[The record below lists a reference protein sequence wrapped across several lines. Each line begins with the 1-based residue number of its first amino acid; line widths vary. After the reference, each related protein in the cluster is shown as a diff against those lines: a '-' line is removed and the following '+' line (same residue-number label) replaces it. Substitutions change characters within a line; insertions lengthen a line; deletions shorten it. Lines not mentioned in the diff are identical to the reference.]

1 MEVGRTLATAEDLRS
16 TLRRI
21 DGRGYKAYIDIKGS
35 YRFPGFLL
43 HIDRV
48 QGDPF
53 ASPSEVRV
61 VVSPELARFPVD
73 IYRDPARRRGLEDF
87 LLRGLAAA
95 LRREAKGHRG
105 TGSSGVL
112 GVMPCGQEILVR
124 SALYVGDGGVEARLV
139 VGLPAAGRTVL
150 GREAEAVL
158 LGELPRAVAV
168 ALYWERIDQQGAW
181 RWAYLAED
189 QEHLRRQLPE
199 RGLVAFVANGSILPR
214 ESGVSD
220 RPLRAG
226 KVVPFQSPPSLE
238 VEFALPHAGSV
249 RGMGIPRG
257 VTLIVGGGYHGKS
270 TLLRALERG
279 VYGHI
284 PGDGRELVVTV
295 PAAMK
300 IRAEDGRRVEKVDIS
315 PFISYLPFGQ
325 DTRQFS
331 SESASGSTS
340 QAANI
345 VEALEAGA
353 DVLLLDE
360 DTSATNFMIR
370 DARMQ
375 ALVAKDREPIT
386 PFLDRVRSLWE
397 QMGVSTVLVMG
408 GSGDYFD
415 VADTVI
421 MMDAYRPFDVT
432 AEARRVATDFPT
444 RRQQEAAVPF
454 AGVRDRVPL
463 GQSLDPT
470 RGPAGKVKI
479 AARGTEH
486 IRFGRED
493 IVLDCVEQLV
503 DEGQVRFIG
512 DALYWMARHCLDG
525 CHTLREALTV
535 LFTEIEKRGLELVAP
550 PGPPPGDY
558 ALARPLEMAAALNR
572 LRTLRARPAGPGEE
586 GGDRRQ
592 NEQA

>member
-1 MEVGRTLATAEDLRS
+1 MATAEDLRS
-16 TLRRI
+16 ILRRI
-21 DGRGYKAYIDIKGS
+21 DGRGYKAYLDIKGT
-35 YRFPGFLL
+35 YQFPGFRL
-43 HIDRV
+43 HVDRV

-61 VVSPELARFPVD
+61 VVPQDLARFPQEL
-73 IYRDPARRRGLEDF
+73 YRNRARRLGLEDF
-87 LLRGLAAA
+87 LLRTLAAA
-95 LRREAKGHRG
+95 LRREARGHRG
-105 TGSSGVL
+105 TGTSGL
-112 GVMPCGQEILVR
+112 MAVMPYGQEILWR
-124 SALYVGDGGVEARLV
+124 SALSVSAERVEARLA

-150 GREAEAVL
+150 GREAEAML
-158 LGELPRAVAV
+158 LGELTGAVTA
-168 ALYWERIDQQGAW
+168 ALYWERVDREGAQ
-181 RWAYLAED
+181 RWARLAED
-189 QEHLRRQLPE
+189 QEYIRSELPG
-199 RGLVAFVANGSILPR
+199 RGLVAFVANGAILPR

-220 RPLRAG
+220 RPLRQG
-226 KVVPFQSPPSLE
+226 RVIPFESPPSLE
-238 VEFALPHAGSV
+238 VEFVLPNGGPV

-279 VYGHI
+279 VYDHI

-295 PAAMK
+295 PTAVK

-325 DTRQFS
+325 DTRCFS
-331 SESASGSTS
+331 TESASGSTS

-375 ALVAKDREPIT
+375 MLLSREKEPIV

-397 QMGVSTVLVMG
+397 RLGVSSVLVMG

-415 VADTVI
+415 VADTVL
-421 MMDAYRPFDVT
+421 MMDAYRPHDVT
-432 AEARRVATDFPT
+432 ARAREIA
-444 RRQQEAAVPF
+444 
-454 AGVRDRVPL
+454 AGVPSRRRPEEPGPMERPAPRIPVGD
-463 GQSLDPT
+463 SLDPT
-470 RGPAGKVKI
+470 RGGRIKI

-493 IVLDCVEQLV
+493 IVLDCVEQIV

-512 DALYWMARHCLDG
+512 DALYWMARSCLDG
-525 CHTLREALTV
+525 HRPLREALGV
-535 LFTEIEKRGLELVAP
+535 LVARLEKDGLDAVAP
-550 PGPPPGDY
+550 VGPPPGDY
-558 ALARPLEMAAALNR
+558 AWARPLEVAAALNR
-572 LRTLRARPAGPGEE
+572 VRTLRARLTAPAAPPVREE
-586 GGDRRQ
+586 YFG
-592 NEQA
+592 

>member
-1 MEVGRTLATAEDLRS
+1 MVTSEDLRS
-16 TLRRI
+16 ILRRI
-21 DGRGYKAYIDIKGS
+21 DGRGYKAYLDIKGS
-35 YRFPGFLL
+35 YQFPGFRLYV
-43 HIDRV
+43 DRV

-61 VVSPELARFPVD
+61 VVPQDLARFPAD
-73 IYRDPARRRGLEDF
+73 LYQDRFRRLGLEDF
-87 LLRGLAAA
+87 LLRTLAAA
-95 LRREAKGHRG
+95 LGRQARGHRG
-105 TGSSGVL
+105 TGTSGL
-112 GVMPCGQEILVR
+112 MAVMPHGQEILWR
-124 SALYVGDGGVEARLV
+124 SAISVNAERVEARLV

-150 GREAEAVL
+150 GREAEAML
-158 LGELPRAVAV
+158 LGELPRAVMS
-168 ALYWERIDQQGAW
+168 ALYWERIDRDQAR

-189 QEHLRRQLPE
+189 QEYIREELPR
-199 RGLVAFVANGSILPR
+199 RGLVAFVANGAILPR

-220 RPLRAG
+220 RPLREG
-226 KVVPFQSPPSLE
+226 RVIPFVSPPSLE
-238 VEFALPHAGSV
+238 VEFFLPNGGPV

-257 VTLIVGGGYHGKS
+257 VTVIVGGGYHGKS

-295 PAAMK
+295 PGAVK

-325 DTRQFS
+325 DTRCFS
-331 SESASGSTS
+331 TESASGSTS

-375 ALVAKDREPIT
+375 MLVSREKEPII

-397 QMGVSTVLVMG
+397 HMGVSSVLVMG

-421 MMDAYRPFDVT
+421 MMDAYRPHDVT
-432 AEARRVATDFPT
+432 ARAREIAAAMPT
-444 RRQQEAAVPF
+444 RRRPEEPAPMARPVS
-454 AGVRDRVPL
+454 RIPL
-463 GQSLDPT
+463 GDSLDPSKGG
-470 RGPAGKVKI
+470 RVKI
-479 AARGTEH
+479 SARGTEH

-493 IVLDCVEQLV
+493 IVLDCVEQIV
-503 DEGQVRFIG
+503 DEGQVRFTG
-512 DALYWMARHCLDG
+512 DALYWMARNCLDG
-525 CHTLREALTV
+525 RRTLREALDMLV
-535 LFTEIEKRGLELVAP
+535 ARVEKEGLDVVAP

-558 ALARPLEMAAALNR
+558 AWARPLEVAAALNR
-572 LRTLRARPAGPGEE
+572 LRTLRVRLPAAG
-586 GGDRRQ
+586 RQ
-592 NEQA
+592 ECFG

>member
-1 MEVGRTLATAEDLRS
+1 VATSEDLRS
-16 TLRRI
+16 ILRRI
-21 DGRGYKAYIDIKGS
+21 DGRGYKAYLDIKGT
-35 YRFPGFLL
+35 YQFPGFRL
-43 HIDRV
+43 HVERV

-61 VVSPELARFPVD
+61 VVPQELARFPRD
-73 IYRDPARRRGLEDF
+73 LYRDRARRLGLEDF
-87 LLRGLAAA
+87 LLRTLAGA
-95 LRREAKGHRG
+95 LRREARGHRG
-105 TGSSGVL
+105 TGTSGL
-112 GVMPCGQEILVR
+112 LAVMPHGQQILWR
-124 SALYVGDGGVEARLV
+124 SAVSVNDERVEARLV

-150 GREAEAVL
+150 GREAEAML
-158 LGELPRAVAV
+158 LGELPRAVTA
-168 ALYWERIDQQGAW
+168 ALYWEKVDQEQAR
-181 RWAYLAED
+181 RWASLAED
-189 QEHLRRQLPE
+189 QEYIRSELPG

-220 RPLRAG
+220 RPLREG
-226 KVVPFQSPPSLE
+226 RVIPFESPPSLE
-238 VEFALPHAGSV
+238 VEFLLPSGARV

-279 VYGHI
+279 VYNHI

-295 PAAMK
+295 PTAVK

-325 DTRQFS
+325 DTRCFS
-331 SESASGSTS
+331 TESASGSTS

-353 DVLLLDE
+353 EVLLLDE
-360 DTSATNFMIR
+360 DTCATNFMIR

-375 ALVAKDREPIT
+375 MLVSREKEPIV

-397 QMGVSTVLVMG
+397 RLGVSSILVMG

-421 MMDAYRPFDVT
+421 MMDAYRAHDVT
-432 AEARRVATDFPT
+432 ARAHEVAVQVPS
-444 RRQQEAAVPF
+444 RRQPEEPGPMERPAP
-454 AGVRDRVPL
+454 RYPL
-463 GQSLDPT
+463 GDSLDPT
-470 RGPAGKVKI
+470 RGGRVKI

-493 IVLDCVEQLV
+493 IVLDCVEQIV

-512 DALYWMARHCLDG
+512 DALYWMARNCLDG
-525 CHTLREALTV
+525 RRTLREALDILV
-535 LFTEIEKRGLELVAP
+535 ARLEKDGLDAVAP

-558 ALARPLEMAAALNR
+558 AWARPLEVAAALNR
-572 LRTLRARPAGPGEE
+572 LRTLRVRTAAEAASSAQ
-586 GGDRRQ
+586 RR
-592 NEQA
+592 